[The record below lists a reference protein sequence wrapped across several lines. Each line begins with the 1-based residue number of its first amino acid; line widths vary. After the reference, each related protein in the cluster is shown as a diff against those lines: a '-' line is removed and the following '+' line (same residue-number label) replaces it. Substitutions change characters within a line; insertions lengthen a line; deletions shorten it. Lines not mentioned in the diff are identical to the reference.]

1 MTINKPKLIESFKA
15 LDLAAGAI
23 NELYR
28 MFLFA
33 EENRK
38 ESEMMNSIAAQMG
51 VLVQIRLK
59 IYSDELN
66 YFNTYYKKKNSEL
79 KQGIKSYRTV
89 LAEYNVELVRNIILA
104 HNRHKK
110 KGYNLTTAEDLHEL
124 KMPNCKEDYEKLVN
138 RLNELHQQVFQTMID
153 LIPELKT
160 K

>member
-23 NELYR
+23 NELYK

-33 EENRK
+33 DEKRN
-38 ESEMMNSIAAQMG
+38 ESEMMNNIAAQMG
-51 VLVQIRLK
+51 VLIQIRLK

-66 YFNTYYKKKNSEL
+66 YFNTYYKKKNPEL
-79 KQGIKSYRTV
+79 KQIIKSYRAL

-110 KGYNLTTAEDLHEL
+110 RGYKLTTAEDLQEV
-124 KMPNCKEDYEKLVN
+124 KMPKCQEDYEKLVN
-138 RLNELHQQVFQTMID
+138 RLNKLHQQIFQTMIA
-153 LIPELKT
+153 LIPELKD
-160 K
+160 